1 VAELARVLRVGGAVV
16 VCFNEYN
23 AYDPPIGDAARA
35 ALEERWSRLPPPGG
49 PKVQS
54 GEWKLGF
61 EGSSFTPL
69 AERTV
74 DHELETDREGVAA
87 YYVSVSSMGSLPEAE
102 RQALRADLVEA
113 LADVPYRLPLTARVF
128 TARRT

>member
-1 VAELARVLRVGGAVV
+1 
-16 VCFNEYN
+16 
-23 AYDPPIGDAARA
+23 
-35 ALEERWSRLPPPGG
+35 
-49 PKVQS
+49 VQS